1 MHRYLFLLG
10 RQSKLSVAEL
20 EAVVGKGEVMGEFYV
35 VERKKEIADPIA
47 LQNMLGGT
55 IKIAKVI
62 AEESSLSAVQDKCV
76 DYLDEHGEGKIIFAI
91 NMYHFARLFKKELKN
106 ILKVV
111 KRKLKKRGKG
121 ARFVNK
127 PVKNVRSVTIHE
139 EHLCQK
145 GTDMTIVKVNQSY
158 LLAYTVSVQQFKQ
171 YSFRD
176 YERPAR
182 DAKSGMLPPKLAQIM
197 INIACKKALSV
208 VYDPFCGSGTV
219 LMEALLQGHQVLGS
233 DISEKAVEDTKE
245 NLAWV
250 KEKFV
255 HVGNGIIKIFEHDS
269 TKLEKNDIT
278 IVPHTVVSEIYLG
291 PPLLKTPS
299 ELERKKNFDAIKEIF
314 LGALQSLHGILNNDA
329 ELVFAVPFYRE
340 KNKKYFLD
348 SIIKDAEQIG
358 FKHVA
363 FNNSDTE
370 RGTLLYYR
378 SDQLVGREIL
388 HFKMS

>member
-20 EAVVGKGEVMGEFYV
+20 EAVVGKGTVMGEFYV
-35 VERKKEIADPIA
+35 IERKEKIADPIE

-62 AEESSLSAVQDKCV
+62 AEETSLPAIQDRCV
-76 DYLDEHGEGKIIFAI
+76 DYLNEHEEGKVIFAI
-91 NMYHFARLFKKELKN
+91 NMYHFAQSFKKELKN
-106 ILKVV
+106 ILKTV
-111 KRKLKKRGKG
+111 KRRLKKQGKG

-127 PVKNVRSVTIHE
+127 PGQNVRSVTIHE

-145 GTDMTIVKVNQSY
+145 GTDMTIVKDNQSY
-158 LLAYTVSVQQFKQ
+158 LLAYTLSVQQFKQ

-176 YERPAR
+176 YKRPAR

-233 DISEKAVEDTKE
+233 DVSTKAVEDTKQ

-250 KEKFV
+250 KDKFM
-255 HVGNGIIKIFEHDS
+255 HVSNGVIKIFEHDA
-269 TKLEKNDIT
+269 TTLEKNDIT
-278 IVPHTVVSEIYLG
+278 IIPRTVVSEIYLG
-291 PPLLKTPS
+291 PPLSQSPS
-299 ELERKKNFDAIKEIF
+299 GAERKKNFDTIKEIF
-314 LGALQSLHGILNNDA
+314 LGALQALHGILNNDA
-329 ELVFAVPFYRE
+329 ELVFAVPFYRG

-348 SIIKDAEQIG
+348 SLIEDTEKIG

-363 FNNSDTE
+363 FDNPDTK

>member
-20 EAVVGKGEVMGEFYV
+20 EAVVGKGEVRGGFYV
-35 VERKKEIADPIA
+35 VEREKEIADPIA

-62 AEESSLSAVQDKCV
+62 AEESSLMAVQDCCI

-91 NMYHFARLFKKELKN
+91 NMYHFARSFKKELKN
-106 ILKVV
+106 ILKNI
-111 KRKLKKRGKG
+111 KRVLKKRGKG

-127 PVKNVRSVTIHE
+127 PDKNVRSVTINE

-145 GTDMTIVKVNQSY
+145 GTDMTIVKTNKSY

-182 DAKSGMLPPKLAQIM
+182 DIKSGMLPPKLAQIM
-197 INIACKKALSV
+197 INIACEKALSV

-233 DISEKAVEDTKE
+233 DVSEKAVEDTKE

-250 KEKFV
+250 KEKFM
-255 HVGNGIIKIFEHDS
+255 HVSNGVIKIFQHDA
-269 TKLEKNDIT
+269 TKLERNDIT
-278 IVPHTVVSEIYLG
+278 IIPRTVVSEIYLG
-291 PPLLKTPS
+291 PPLLNLPS
-299 ELERKKNFDAIKEIF
+299 HEERKKNFDTIKEIF
-314 LGALQSLHGILNNDA
+314 VGALQALHGILNNDA
-329 ELVFAVPFYRE
+329 DLVFAIPFYRE
-340 KNKKYFLD
+340 KNKQYFLD
-348 SIIKDAEQIG
+348 SIISDAEKIG

-363 FNNSDTE
+363 FDNPDTK